1 MRTGIG
7 KDVAGRPKV
16 TPPIKMIASRPSRRT
31 VMNGSINIA
40 YFSHHRLKRPAEA
53 RRSVLSLA
61 SSDFPSFTVHF
72 SRSLETRS
80 RAAPIKVMIIDATR
94 AKVPSQ
100 IFSVP
105 DHLSDLRP

>member
-1 MRTGIG
+1 MTARG
-7 KDVAGRPKV
+7 KDEAGRPKD
-16 TPPIKMIASRPSRRT
+16 TPPMKMMASRPSRST
-31 VMNGSINIA
+31 VMNGSTNIA
-40 YFSHHRLKRPAEA
+40 YFSHHRLKRPPAV

-61 SSDFPSFTVHF
+61 LSDFPIFTVHL

-105 DHLSDLRP
+105 DHLSDLSP